1 MQVCTTKTATATIIA
16 IHLERV
22 SIVKP
27 KMRMLGV
34 LKSREED
41 RGPEPRQ
48 GTVLPGRRTSAHS
61 YPLATGTPSCICTA
75 ACRGQ
80 RITKAENYAI
90 LRHCVYDMKPFST

>member
-48 GTVLPGRRTSAHS
+48 G
-61 YPLATGTPSCICTA
+61 
-75 ACRGQ
+75 
-80 RITKAENYAI
+80 
-90 LRHCVYDMKPFST
+90 D